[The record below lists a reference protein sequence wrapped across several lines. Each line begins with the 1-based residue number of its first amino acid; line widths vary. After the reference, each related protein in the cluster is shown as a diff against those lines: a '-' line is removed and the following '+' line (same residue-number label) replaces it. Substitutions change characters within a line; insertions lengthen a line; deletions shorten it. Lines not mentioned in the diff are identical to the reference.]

1 MRLRLLLLLLVV
13 LALAVG
19 LVPAAG
25 AAAEPAPATKVQQ
38 KAAGPGPA
46 TEVQRTPAG
55 GADSHAP
62 KGARL
67 DWLPTDEWVMSAWMP
82 FDEARLDAVVKT
94 SHDELVSWLDD
105 HRTLLALAHE
115 HGVRGSTA
123 QLAHRLVAPRLGHV
137 RAAMRPVLQRR
148 AQTMLT
154 QAHLSR
160 HVIFHVFH
168 TPAIPQRARAIFGL
182 SPARFRALR
191 NSAMTPLAIGARGG
205 RSAAHVRGALWALLV
220 ARADRGVRAGAM
232 SRAEGR
238 HLLAEQKAQLAVY
251 VGRAFRT
258 PEQQV
263 AFLCRVQ

>member
-1 MRLRLLLLLLVV
+1 MRLRLLLPL
-13 LALAVG
+13 LALLALTAG

-25 AAAEPAPATKVQQ
+25 AVAGPDPATKL
-38 KAAGPGPA
+38 
-46 TEVQRTPAG
+46 QRAPVG
-55 GADSHAP
+55 GADTHAP

-67 DWLPTDEWVMSAWMP
+67 DWLPTDEWVMSGWMP
-82 FDEARLDAVVKT
+82 FDESRLDAVVKT
-94 SHDELVSWLDD
+94 DHDELIGWLDD
-105 HRTLLALAHE
+105 HRTLLALAHR
-115 HGVRGSTA
+115 HGVRGSAA
-123 QLAHRLVAPRLGHV
+123 QLAHRLVAPRLVHV
-137 RAAMRPVLQRR
+137 RPAMRPVLERR

-220 ARADRGVRAGAM
+220 ARANRGVRSGAM
-232 SRAEGR
+232 SRAQGR
-238 HLLAEQKAQLAVY
+238 HLLAEQKAQLPVY

-263 AFLCRVQ
+263 AFLCRVH